1 MKKTLIITTL
11 ALFVTASWW
20 LINKNDK
27 PANAVNKNIN
37 VEVYKNASYISPA
50 YKNAFATLKVTV
62 VRVNGKERDIVWQQT
77 YKPTELKDY
86 PSVDRPMTQKI
97 SIPNVNDKKE
107 RLEIYYQ
114 VTYNSQGSI
123 LNLLNTKV
131 IEKGQ
136 KTGKLLIEI

>member
-1 MKKTLIITTL
+1 MKKTLIIAIL
-11 ALFVTASWW
+11 VLLTAAAWW
-20 LINKNDK
+20 LINKNADTK
-27 PANAVNKNIN
+27 NSVSKNIN

-50 YKNAFATLKVTV
+50 YKNTFATLQVTV
-62 VRVNGKERDIVWQQT
+62 VRVHGKHRDIVWQQT

-86 PSVDRPMTQKI
+86 PGVDKPMTQKI

-123 LNLLNTKV
+123 LNLLNTAV

>member
-11 ALFVTASWW
+11 ALLVTAAWW
-20 LINKNDK
+20 LINGNDK
-27 PANAVNKNIN
+27 PANAVSKNIN

-50 YKNAFATLKVTV
+50 YKNSFATLKVTV

-77 YKPTELKDY
+77 YKPTELKDF
-86 PSVDRPMTQKI
+86 PGVDKPMTQKI

-123 LNLLNTKV
+123 LNLLNTAV